1 MEFVGQVVDLITAL
15 SAPDGLSRLFLML
28 FPFFLLFEL
37 PLNLLVMLGV
47 LRWFARQRSKVPYT
61 SLYRPRVS
69 CIITCYS
76 EGMDVQKTLLSLCEQ
91 TYPGSIEIVPV
102 VDGAAV
108 NHETLEAVRRFK
120 VDPLLY
126 PRRYLRPIAKWQRG
140 GRVSSLNA
148 GLALCSGEI
157 IMVHDGDT
165 SFDNNMVSTMV
176 RHFEDPNVPAVAG
189 SLRVRNVWASLTT
202 AVQALEYLLS
212 IHMAK
217 IGLSEWNLVNNVS
230 GAFGAFRRSFIERA
244 GGWDTHTAEDLD
256 MTLRIKSYFG
266 RYRSL
271 RIPFEPEAIG
281 HTDAPVTFRQF
292 LMQRLRWDGDL
303 LFLYVRKHPASI
315 TPRLMGWGNFIMTLI
330 SGFFFQL
337 VLPFIILGYS
347 LFALLVLP
355 WQTLAL
361 LGAFAVPADH
371 PAALPVH
378 ARADFRAAPAGSA
391 SGGAGADLSAVHVH
405 HALLERGGHA
415 QRAVSSWSRGN
426 QHGAL
431 VGHQEG
437 NEVLRCELSG

>member
-37 PLNLLVMLGV
+37 PLNVLVMLGV
-47 LRWFARQRSKVPYT
+47 LRWFARQRSKVPYN

-108 NHETLEAVRRFK
+108 NHETLEAVRRFT
-120 VDPLLY
+120 VDPQLY

-165 SFDNNMVSTMV
+165 SFDNNMVGAMV

-189 SLRVRNVWASLTT
+189 SLRVRNVWASLST
-202 AVQALEYLLS
+202 AIQALEYLLS

-217 IGLSEWNLVNNVS
+217 IGLGEWNLVNNVS
-230 GAFGAFRRSFIERA
+230 GAFGAFRRSFLDKI

-256 MTLRIKSYFG
+256 ITLRIKNYFG
-266 RYRSL
+266 RQPL
-271 RIPFEPEAIG
+271 RIPFEPCAIG
-281 HTDAPVTFRQF
+281 HTDAPTTFRQF

-303 LFLYVRKHPASI
+303 YFLYIRKHRHSFN
-315 TPRLMGWGNFIMTLI
+315 PRLLGWPNFLMILI

-337 VLPFIILGYS
+337 VLPFIVFGYLVVGAFTISWVSFLVLG
-347 LFALLVLP
+347 LLVYLVYLLMTLLMYLAMLAMVSERPRQDLRLLP
-355 WQTLAL
+355 IVFLFPLFMLVMRCW
-361 LGAFAVPADH
+361 
-371 PAALPVH
+371 
-378 ARADFRAAPAGSA
+378 
-391 SGGAGADLSAVHVH
+391 SAVAMLNE
-405 HALLERGGHA
+405 ALRRGHEE
-415 QRAVSSWSRGN
+415 SSMAPWW
-426 QHGAL
+426 
-431 VGHQEG
+431 
-437 NEVLRCELSG
+437 VLKKAKRF